1 MPRASDYLSSP
12 RSVELRRTMVDRQLR
27 TFDVTNVDVLEA
39 VIATPR
45 EPFLNGEL
53 DSLVYSDA
61 TLEARSASTRRPLLA
76 PMFVARAL
84 QLAEILPGETVLDV
98 AGGPGY
104 SAAIAARLAASVT
117 ALEDDEDVRR
127 PRGAGFRGAWAR
139 RTRGAVRGDLPQAPP
154 ATSATTSFSSTAPSG
169 SGRTH
174 CWRALP
180 TAAVFWPSRAGAGGS
195 RGASRFMLYS
205 RSGDSFGSRA
215 LFGAAAEIVLP
226 AFAAPREFVF

>member
-27 TFDVTNVDVLEA
+27 TFDVTSVDVLEA

-61 TLEARSASTRRPLLA
+61 TLEARSATTRRPLLA

-84 QLAEILPGETVLDV
+84 QLAEVRPGETLLDV
-98 AGGPGY
+98 AGGSGY
-104 SAAIAARLAASVT
+104 SAAIAARLAGSVT
-117 ALEDDEDVRR
+117 ALEDDGEFV
-127 PRGAGFRGAWAR
+127 AR
-139 RTRGAVRGDLPQAPP
+139 AAQAFAELGLTNASALRGDLAAGP
-154 ATSATTSFSSTAPSG
+154 AGDQRYDVILINGAVGKRPDALLARLTDG
-169 SGRTH
+169 GR
-174 CWRALP
+174 LL
-180 TAAVFWPSRAGAGGS
+180 AVETGAGGS
-195 RGASRFMLYS
+195 RGASRFMLFS

-215 LFGAAAEIVLP
+215 LFGAAADVLP

>member
-27 TFDVTNVDVLEA
+27 TFDVTNIEVLET

-76 PMFVARAL
+76 PMFVGRAL
-84 QLAEILPGETVLDV
+84 QLAEILPGETLLDV

-104 SAAIAARLAASVT
+104 SAAIAARLAKSVT
-117 ALEDDEDVRR
+117 ALEDDEAFV
-127 PRGAGFRGAWAR
+127 AR
-139 RTRGAVRGDLPQAPP
+139 AAQAFAELGLSNATSVRGDLAAGP
-154 ATSATTSFSSTAPSG
+154 AGDERYDVILINGAIERRPDQLLARLRDG
-169 SGRTH
+169 GR
-174 CWRALP
+174 LL
-180 TAAVFWPSRAGAGGS
+180 AVETGAGGS
-195 RGASRFMLYS
+195 REASRFVLFS
-205 RSGDSFGSRA
+205 RSGDSFGSRS
-215 LFGAAAEIVLP
+215 LFGAPGDVLP